1 MKLTELGFFFLRAVH
16 KPFTLDCNRKV
27 RPPSVDRPSEA
38 LYTAYIHAGKNGRF
52 WPSSVSVDVYRK
64 YVSKNYRWTCHERWE
79 LLSLRPYVHARAAK
93 TALSD
98 LYLLTL
104 KLIRNILPI
113 IINTLV
119 HNNLW
124 ACSDSNFFCF
134 WNGKGLDGCGQGV
147 LPINFT
153 PHISPTT
160 LYLPCQISQDRNSMG
175 SMWRFESFP
184 YKNIMTTYN
193 NHKYD
198 NQSAWYWNNLWR
210 IFADVR
216 VYIFAH

>member
-64 YVSKNYRWTCHERWE
+64 YVSKNYQWTCHERWK

-119 HNNLW
+119 HWNLW
-124 ACSDSNFFCF
+124 ACSYSNFLFF
-134 WNGKGLDGCGQGV
+134 GMARVWTGV
-147 LPINFT
+147 DRESYRL
-153 PHISPTT
+153 ISP
-160 LYLPCQISQDRNSMG
+160 LIYPPQHYIYLV
-175 SMWRFESFP
+175 RFPRTVIVWVLCGDLKAF
-184 YKNIMTTYN
+184 
-193 NHKYD
+193 
-198 NQSAWYWNNLWR
+198 LRR
-210 IFADVR
+210 I
-216 VYIFAH
+216 